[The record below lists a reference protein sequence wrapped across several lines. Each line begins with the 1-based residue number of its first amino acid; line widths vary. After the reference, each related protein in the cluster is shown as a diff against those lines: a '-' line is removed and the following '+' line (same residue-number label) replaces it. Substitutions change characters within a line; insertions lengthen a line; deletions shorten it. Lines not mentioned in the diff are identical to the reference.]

1 MRPAW
6 RGVLVGGVIW
16 AWPTLLMDHNAA
28 FIELPHMRK
37 YTVRWRQW
45 EPGGAIDFDPGAT
58 DADKALV
65 EAWVKTASA

>member
-1 MRPAW
+1 
-6 RGVLVGGVIW
+6 
-16 AWPTLLMDHNAA
+16 MDHNAA